1 MSDYIKNLI
10 KERPETD
17 EFKYMLLDRMKADC
31 GYYLGNGNRSK
42 KYLWAGDE
50 KEHIEDMKA
59 LYNSFSDENKPE
71 WLTMAD
77 IEAFE
82 KEMTACTD
90 KETNQETYEQYDELD
105 R

>member
-17 EFKYMLLDRMKADC
+17 EYKYMLLDRMKADC
-31 GYYLGNGNRSK
+31 RYYLDNGNRLK

-59 LYNSFSDENKPE
+59 LYNSFSDENKPK

-82 KEMTACTD
+82 KEMIVSVD
-90 KETNQETYEQYDELD
+90 KETNRETYEQYDELD